1 MIEPTMDDGPARPPT
16 SRALRIEFTGSGSE
30 YFRIWIVN
38 LLLIIVTIGFYLPFA
53 KARRLR
59 YFSGNTVVDGHV
71 LAFHGDPWRMFRGF
85 LLLAVLA
92 GAYALAGHVSRTAGL
107 IAFCLLAAMWPAL
120 WRSSLRFRLGNTSWR
135 GLRFAFRGDLAGA
148 YKALL
153 PIYLPALLLMLPQ
166 WLFDPEHPQDGLV
179 AAGQMAAMA
188 GIGLLAMLAFYP
200 WGFALIKRYQ
210 HGGYACADQ
219 RTRLDVPTGRVYV
232 LCLKGAAMYLGVMFV
247 LGIVAAVVIPALG
260 LGSPAGGAASRA
272 AFVWA
277 MVAFALVYV
286 LTLALIGPWFVAR
299 TQNLIWSG
307 TASQALRFESHLRVR
322 ALAGLTVV
330 NWLLTAVTLGLY
342 RPFAAVKTAR
352 LRLESMSLTLDG
364 SVEDWMSR
372 RSANEQDATGDA
384 AGDFFGIDLGL

>member
-1 MIEPTMDDGPARPPT
+1 MTEPTMDGVPVSLAP
-16 SRALRIEFTGSGSE
+16 SRALRVEFTGSGSE

-38 LLLIIVTIGFYLPFA
+38 LLLILVTIGLYLPFA

-59 YFSGNTVVDGHV
+59 YFCGNTVVDGHA

-92 GAYALAGHVSRTAGL
+92 GAYALAGHVSRMAGL
-107 IAFCLLAAMWPAL
+107 VAFCLLAAMWPAL

-135 GLRFAFRGDLAGA
+135 GLRFAFRGDLPGA
-148 YKALL
+148 YRALL

-166 WLFDPEHPQDGLV
+166 WLLDPQHPEEALV
-179 AAGQMAAMA
+179 GAGQFAAIA
-188 GIGLLAMLAFYP
+188 GLGLLSMLVFYP
-200 WGFALIKRYQ
+200 LGFALIKRYQ

-219 RTRLDVPTGRVYV
+219 CTRLDVPNGRFYALCFKGIGLYV
-232 LCLKGAAMYLGVMFV
+232 LLMVLMGVLAAIM
-247 LGIVAAVVIPALG
+247 AAVVGLGRPSGGLTQATTIWLAIIFAIVYLLG
-260 LGSPAGGAASRA
+260 LAA
-272 AFVWA
+272 
-277 MVAFALVYV
+277 
-286 LTLALIGPWFVAR
+286 IGPWFTAR

-307 TASQALRFESHLRVR
+307 TASQALRFESHLSVR

-352 LRLESMSLTLDG
+352 LRLESMSLALDG
-364 SVEDWMSR
+364 EVETWVAQR
-372 RSANEQDATGDA
+372 GANEQDASGDA